1 MGKYPKDRRDAVRR
15 RGLRIIRFRINA
27 KAHSLRRSSSPHPT
41 RCRWAWTGTRIYS
54 ITLRLGLQ
62 CPLSPDPFYGRLEM
76 LLRLLTKISELIGW
90 FLP

>member
-1 MGKYPKDRRDAVRR
+1 MRKLTHYVAPPLPIQAAAAGLGWGPQIYP
-15 RGLRIIRFRINA
+15 
-27 KAHSLRRSSSPHPT
+27 
-41 RCRWAWTGTRIYS
+41 

-62 CPLSPDPFYGRLEM
+62 CPLSPDPFTGGLEM